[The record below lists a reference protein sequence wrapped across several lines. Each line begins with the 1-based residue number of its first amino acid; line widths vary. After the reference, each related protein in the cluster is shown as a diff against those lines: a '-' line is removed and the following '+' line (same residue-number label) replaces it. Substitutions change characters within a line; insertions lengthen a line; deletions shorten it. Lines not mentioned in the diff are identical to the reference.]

1 MYSWWWDSH
10 NTPKNSKWLQENL
23 TDIDSKVKS
32 MIKLIEEDA
41 DSFARRAEMYYKKR
55 PELMKLVEE
64 FYRAYRALA
73 ERYNHATGELR
84 HCQQTIAKAF
94 PDEVPFELVED
105 SHLPSPSHERV
116 GPGPESGPSEMAF
129 PANTLL
135 NTEDILEN
143 NAHRPSPSEGE
154 PRKRGLKQLPEMFR
168 AEKAGARDQNL
179 EVKVLN
185 EIDRVK
191 KAENEVEC
199 LKKALADMKAEKED
213 VLSQYK
219 TCLEKLSEI
228 ENELNNA
235 QNDSKRLGE
244 KASLAEIEVQTLKEA
259 LVQFEVE
266 KIAQMIRQNDYL
278 EKISH
283 LEAMASRYQEDMRGL
298 DSRACEAESES
309 RNLKDE
315 ISRLEMEKGMVVC
328 QYKQCLEKIKD
339 LEFVISSN
347 ENEAGLLK
355 QQAEKAEN
363 EVFELKRALADLNKE
378 KEDMAIEYKQ
388 CLEKMAELE
397 EDLSSA
403 KTNIERLNNEV
414 LSGNEKLKNVEK
426 KCASV
431 EASNKSLRVEA
442 DNLVKK
448 IAIKDQELLGKQEQ
462 LEKLEALLEDE
473 HSRHAQVKATLESL
487 QNLHSRSQDDQKVLA
502 SEINNVVRT
511 LKDVEVC
518 KNELEV
524 EIEKVKDEN
533 GNLRQTIMSSSI
545 SMEKMQNE
553 IIGLREIRDRL
564 GNEVSVHVNV
574 TASLQEEMFCLKKE
588 IEGLNKTYREL
599 VEQVEA
605 AGLNPKCVEDSLKS
619 LRDESS
625 TLRQK
630 CEHEYVEKEILS
642 KRLEEIEGALKKNLI
657 AESTL
662 SDLNAELAVSRREV
676 KELQESSDLLR
687 GEKGNLVVEKASI
700 LSQLQAM
707 TDNMQNLLGKNAVL
721 EDTLCEAKIELQGL
735 REKSKGLEE
744 ICQMLKNER
753 SFLLSERDT
762 LVLKLE
768 NVENMLKSLEKQ
780 FTGLE
785 IKYADVKREKEA
797 MHCQVEKLK
806 VSLCEEKQ
814 ERKYTQL
821 ESEMRLAGLEKIIH
835 LLQEENKWKKKE
847 SEDELDKSLKA
858 QFEISILQKF
868 IKDMEEKNCALI
880 IECQKHV
887 EASRL
892 AEKLISELE
901 GESLEQ
907 QVEAELLL
915 DEIERLRLGIY
926 GIFKSMESGPSCV
939 IEDIKVQNEQTLVHH
954 ILVSIEDLKSCAS
967 RNEDE
972 KQQLIVENS
981 VLLALLEQVESKGHE
996 IESHKALLEKESKI
1010 MAEKLNFVEKEKE
1023 ELLEIN
1029 KLLKSNVTKN
1039 LQEAALYQDELESLC
1054 DKQADLQ
1061 KAYHL
1066 LHESYSRVNEEN
1078 THLLKKIYELKEEK
1092 FQVNQHN
1099 DAILMELLAAD
1110 NQNAALRSFGREKI
1124 VELKSILKDL
1134 NRQHDVS
1141 TRLEEEMN
1149 ELREKLELHEAGNLV
1164 LKDFVCRLERDM
1176 QEAMEGNVKMK
1187 KEIING
1193 KESIRQT
1200 EAKLLDTES
1209 KLEAAE
1215 KSNLD
1220 LSQTVDELKTDIV
1233 ESFEIRKRLEKNV
1246 FELSENNSYQKKEIE
1261 SLHMANENLES
1272 EIVFLRQE
1280 VEENTVRERTLSNE
1294 LQEMSNE
1301 FELWEAEAS
1310 TFCFDLQVSSI
1321 NEVLLKDKV
1330 QELSE
1335 VCETLEHEHEVKIS
1349 EIEMM
1354 KGKICSME
1362 NEVCGLKSQLH
1373 AYAPVIASLRED
1385 IAILEHNALLHA
1397 KFKVAY
1403 GQETLAFKVSPHA
1416 SQDSSQILPEDQS
1429 LLSLQNLQMRVKA
1442 VGKMMQET
1450 NKPAVWRRSNS
1461 DIIQEFSFIE
1471 IDHQL
1476 KPRKKKVSTNE
1487 SSDSPKSHRPKFKSS
1502 ETRNAA
1508 LMKDIP
1514 LDQVSNNS
1522 SWRGTRNK
1530 NSKAS
1535 SDDLMLELWETTE
1548 DGNKFANDNT
1558 ARNPYENEEGK
1569 SLLLPLTDSD
1579 VEKELAV
1586 DRLKL
1591 SSTRKLEPDND
1602 AKILEKLASDAQK
1615 LEILWTTLESL
1626 RRKLETN
1633 KKSRKVKKSDFQAV
1647 REQLEDAEDSVVHL
1661 VDLNGQLVKNIEYCP
1676 RDEMNEA
1683 LRMWK
1688 MKVAEQAQKGSEKIE
1703 DLQLGLQK
1711 IQHVLLRME
1720 EEKKKN
1726 NKGKVKF
1733 LRSKSIISRDFVD
1746 NGKTNSG
1753 RSKKGPRCGCF
1764 KQSTSRN
1771 IAEGS

>member
-1 MYSWWWDSH
+1 MANLSHSESRRMYSWWWDSH

-23 TDIDSKVKS
+23 TDIDGKVKS

-94 PDEVPFELVED
+94 PDEVPLELVED
-105 SHLPSPSHERV
+105 SHLPSPS
-116 GPGPESGPSEMAF
+116 PEIAF
-129 PANTLL
+129 PANTLFD
-135 NTEDILEN
+135 E
-143 NAHRPSPSEGE
+143 PSSSEGE
-154 PRKRGLKQLPEMFR
+154 PRKRGLKQLPEMFGG
-168 AEKAGARDQNL
+168 EKSGARDQNL
-179 EVKVLN
+179 EEKILN

-199 LKKALADMKAEKED
+199 LKKALADVKAEKED
-213 VLSQYK
+213 VLGQYK
-219 TCLEKLSEI
+219 ACLEKLSEI

-283 LEAMASRYQEDMRGL
+283 LEAMDSRYQEDMRGL
-298 DSRACEAESES
+298 DSRACEAEGES

-315 ISRLEMEKGMVVC
+315 ISRLEMENGTVVC
-328 QYKQCLEKIKD
+328 QYKQCLEKIKE
-339 LEFVISSN
+339 LEFVISGN

-388 CLEKMAELE
+388 CLEKISELE

-403 KTNIERLNNEV
+403 KTNIERLNDEV

-442 DNLVKK
+442 NNLVKK
-448 IAIKDQELLGKQEQ
+448 IAIKDQELVKKQEQ
-462 LEKLEALLEDE
+462 LEKLEALLVDE

-487 QNLHSRSQDDQKVLA
+487 RNLHSRSQDDQKVLA
-502 SEINNVVRT
+502 LELNNVVRM

-524 EIEKVKDEN
+524 EVGKVKDEN
-533 GNLRQTIMSSSI
+533 GTLRQTIMSSSI

-564 GNEVSVHVNV
+564 GNEVSVHLDV
-574 TASLQEEMFCLKKE
+574 TASLQEEILCLKKE

-619 LRDESS
+619 LRDENS

-662 SDLNAELAVSRREV
+662 SDLNAELAVSRRKV

-687 GEKGNLVVEKASI
+687 GEKGNLVAEKASI
-700 LSQLQAM
+700 LSQLHAM
-707 TDNMQNLLGKNAVL
+707 TENMQNLLGKNAVL

-768 NVENMLKSLEKQ
+768 NVENRLKSLEKQ
-780 FTGLE
+780 FTGLQ

-814 ERKYTQL
+814 ERKCSQL
-821 ESEMRLAGLEKIIH
+821 ESEMRMAGLENIIH

-926 GIFKSMESGPSCV
+926 RIFKSLESGPNNCV
-939 IEDIKVQNEQTLVHH
+939 IEDIKVQNEQTLVHRV
-954 ILVSIEDLKSCAS
+954 LGSIEDLKSCAS

-981 VLLALLEQVESKGHE
+981 VLLALLEQVESKGNE
-996 IESHKALLEKESKI
+996 IESDKVLLEKESKK
-1010 MAEKLNFVEKEKE
+1010 MAEKLIFVEKEKE

-1039 LQEAALYQDELESLC
+1039 LEEAAVYQDELESLC
-1054 DKQADLQ
+1054 VKQADLQ

-1066 LHESYSRVNEEN
+1066 LHEAYSRANEEN
-1078 THLLKKIYELKEEK
+1078 THLLEKICELKEEK

-1099 DAILMELLAAD
+1099 DAILLELLAAD
-1110 NQNAALRSFGREKI
+1110 NQTAVLRSFGKEKI

-1141 TRLEEEMN
+1141 ARLEDEMN
-1149 ELREKLELHEAGNLV
+1149 VLREKLELHEAENLV
-1164 LKDFVCRLERDM
+1164 LKDFICRLQRDM
-1176 QEAMEGNVKMK
+1176 HEARECNVKMNR
-1187 KEIING
+1187 EIING
-1193 KESIRQT
+1193 KESLRQT

-1215 KSNLD
+1215 KTNSD
-1220 LSQTVDELKTDIV
+1220 LSRTVNELKTEIH
-1233 ESFEIRKRLEKNV
+1233 ESSEIRKRLEKNV
-1246 FELSENNSYQKKEIE
+1246 LELSENNSSQKKEIE

-1280 VEENTVRERTLSNE
+1280 VEVNTVRERALSNE

-1321 NEVLLKDKV
+1321 NEVLLRDKV

-1335 VCETLEHEHEVKIS
+1335 VCETLEHEHEAKIS

-1403 GQETLAFKVSPHA
+1403 GQEMQAVKVSPHS
-1416 SQDSSQILPEDQS
+1416 SQDSSQIHPEDQS
-1429 LLSLQNLQMRVKA
+1429 LLSLQSLQMRVKA
-1442 VGKMMQET
+1442 VGKMIQET

-1476 KPRKKKVSTNE
+1476 KPRRKKGSTNE
-1487 SSDSPKSHRPKFKSS
+1487 PSDSPKSHRSKFKSS

-1548 DGNKFANDNT
+1548 DGNKFANQ
-1558 ARNPYENEEGK
+1558 YENEEGK

-1579 VEKELAV
+1579 LEKELAV

-1591 SSTRKLEPDND
+1591 SSTRKLEPYND
-1602 AKILEKLASDAQK
+1602 AKILEKLATDAEK

-1633 KKSRKVKKSDFQAV
+1633 KKSRKLKKSDFQAV
-1647 REQLEDAEDSVVHL
+1647 REQLEDAEDSIVHL

-1683 LRMWK
+1683 MRMWK
-1688 MKVAEQAQKGSEKIE
+1688 MKVVEQAQKGSEKIE

-1726 NKGKVKF
+1726 KGKIKF
-1733 LRSKSIISRDFVD
+1733 LRSKSIISREFVVD
-1746 NGKTNSG
+1746 NGRTNSG
-1753 RSKKGPRCGCF
+1753 RRKKGPRCGCF

-1771 IAEGS
+1771 VAEGS